1 MTQTIKILS
10 LRVSQYWLI
19 GQVALLLFVVRMTML
34 WMCLPSLLG
43 WLHVIRVSSVK
54 DFQTL
59 KDVAYYTDRLLA
71 LFPVNERGNC
81 LPRSL
86 VLYRFAKRYGLP
98 VRFHCGVRWVE
109 KELTGHAWLTLEG
122 EAFLEPNRQ
131 WEHFDVTYSFP
142 QPSKADSHTQN
153 RINKHGHMTS
163 CVS

>member
-1 MTQTIKILS
+1 MTQTIKMLS
-10 LRVSQYWLI
+10 QRLRQYWLI
-19 GQVALLLFVVRMTML
+19 GQMALLLFVVRMTML
-34 WMCLPSLLG
+34 WMRLPFLLG

-71 LFPVNERGNC
+71 IFPVNERGNC

-86 VLYRFAKRYGLP
+86 VLYGFAKRYGFP

-109 KELTGHAWLTLEG
+109 QELTGHAWLTLEG

-131 WEHFDVTYSFP
+131 WEYFDVTYSFP
-142 QPSKADSHTQN
+142 QSSKSESHTQN
-153 RINKHGHMTS
+153 RIKKHGDVTS